1 MKTKNLFV
9 LLFAFCCF
17 SISAQTDNLLGIEYL
32 KSSNENWGKNKFVI
46 AAVTPHFPAQRAGL
60 KPLDIILKINGNA
73 TEGMELLQ
81 FNNAL
86 FGQIGNIVT
95 LTVKRIGQKDPQ
107 DMVLTRQAPLPTNCF
122 TEGRLRNNLRFYAK
136 RYTSFTGN
144 QNTSVDPKK
153 TMRDPEARFDEYNTF
168 DFEYTN
174 QENPI
179 LEKKLASVLEASLT
193 YKGLKRD
200 KENPD
205 LLVFINMYSG
215 NEKQYIPPTQKIS
228 TRYQFGYD
236 IWSGWGNRQYVE
248 SQQTA
253 GYTQVTY
260 YATLKVAMLDAQKAK
275 QQVKTPPLVWQSEF
289 NMTNN
294 NEIDLM
300 NIANNVFSSMVS
312 QYPLTD
318 FYSTNIEKD
327 WPTNSSSL
335 EVTNNYF
342 YTGLC
347 YDIAQPNKVV
357 YVFPQSP
364 AENAGVRVGD
374 IIVSVNNRKMPA
386 SISDMENNYLYKVKL
401 SQEANKPAS
410 VLDNSSMMAGFSY
423 IVGDYEDLQRNV
435 PLRFEVERVGSTQLL
450 MVNPQIWSY
459 ATPQNNIYKIKRT
472 AYEEGVN
479 GNLIAMGLGMEIPR
493 NDNFFPANLGILPV
507 NGYSFYFSVDGI
519 TSRNWRM
526 INDYAFTWF
535 NTGLVDGGKKSNLLE
550 AKWTIGPGVRI
561 FPNFYI
567 TASIA
572 FGGYFFLVN
581 GNDALNQSIFKV
593 YFIPGIHYT
602 IARSIY
608 LFGRYNMSSGTTQS
622 IDFGLKFRL

>member
-1 MKTKNLFV
+1 MKTKNLFT
-9 LLFAFCCF
+9 LLFTFCCF
-17 SISAQTDNLLGIEYL
+17 SISAQTDNLLGMEYL
-32 KSSNENWGKNKFVI
+32 KSSNENWAKNKFVI
-46 AAVTPHFPAQRAGL
+46 TSVTPHFPAQRAGL
-60 KPLDIILKINGNA
+60 KPLDIILKVNGNSID
-73 TEGMELLQ
+73 GMELIQL
-81 FNNAL
+81 NNAL
-86 FGQIGNIVT
+86 FGQIGSTVT

-122 TEGRLRNNLRFYAK
+122 TEGRLRNNLPSYAK
-136 RYTSFTGN
+136 RYNNTYNGN
-144 QNTSVDPKK
+144 QFTSVDPKK
-153 TMRDPEARFDEYNTF
+153 TMRDPEARFDEYNSF

-179 LEKKLASVLEASLT
+179 LEKKLAAVLETYLT
-193 YKGLKRD
+193 RKGLKRD

-215 NEKQYIPPTQKIS
+215 NEKQYIAPTQKIS

-289 NMTNN
+289 NMIQN

-300 NIANNVFSSMVS
+300 NIADNVYSSMVS

-318 FYSTNIEKD
+318 FYSTTVEKD
-327 WPTNSSSL
+327 RPSNSPSL
-335 EVTNNYF
+335 EATNNYF

-347 YDIAQPNKVV
+347 YDITQPNKVV
-357 YVFPQSP
+357 YVFQQSP
-364 AENAGVRVGD
+364 AENAGVRAGD
-374 IIVSVNNRKMPA
+374 IIVSVNNRKMPT

-401 SQEANKPAS
+401 SKEAGKPAK
-410 VLDNSSMMAGFSY
+410 VLDNSSIMAGFSY

-435 PLRFEVERVGSTQLL
+435 PLRFEVERGGSMQMLF
-450 MVNPQIWSY
+450 VNPEVWSY
-459 ATPQNNIYKIKRT
+459 DTSQNNIYKIKKT
-472 AYEEGVN
+472 AYEEAN
-479 GNLIAMGLGMEIPR
+479 DRFFAMGMGMEIPQ

-507 NGYSFYFSVDGI
+507 NGYSFYISIDGI
-519 TSRNWRM
+519 TTRNWRM

-535 NTGLVDGGKKSNLLE
+535 NTGLVGGNKSNLLE

-567 TASIA
+567 TASVA
-572 FGGYFFLVN
+572 FGGYFFMVN
-581 GNDALNQSIFKV
+581 DNDALNQSIFKV

-622 IDFGLKFRL
+622 IDFGIKLRL